1 MNKLFSI
8 SIFLFIVGIHS
19 IQAQSNS
26 WTLAQCV
33 NYAIDNDLALKE
45 IQLNQ
50 DFYQKEITNAYGNLL
65 PNANAYADHQYNFGS
80 VIDPTTN
87 ARVSS
92 DIQSNS
98 FSFSSNVELFN
109 WSNFV
114 RIKVAKLQKSK
125 ATYEAEIKKNEL
137 IIRIVQVF
145 NQIQFDK
152 EQLALIQEQLKN
164 TESNLK
170 RIQIEVELGNKA
182 KSDLY
187 EVLAQKAI
195 EEQAL
200 TNAKNAFKN
209 AQTQLLNL
217 LNLREEI
224 DFVQEMNSL
233 QALSEETLTELYE
246 KGIQVRPEI
255 KSAEIQTEIAEK
267 NLAQQR
273 SNYLPKIT
281 GNYSLSSFYVDVE
294 TSAFKDQIK
303 NNKTHYLGISLSV
316 PIFNRL
322 QTKMAIQQRKIELEQ
337 SNLQLEQQK
346 QAYFNA
352 LRDAFTKA
360 QNAYDSWQMAEI
372 SLEAQNIAF
381 TKNEEKFKQGMIDS
395 YGFFAAKNNL
405 LNAQTNLLQAKYTY
419 LYESILLNWYVTNEL
434 EF

>member
-33 NYAIDNDLALKE
+33 NHAIDNDLALKE

-50 DFYQKEITNAYGNLL
+50 DFYQKEITSTYGNLL

-137 IIRIVQVF
+137 IIQIVQVF

-322 QTKMAIQQRKIELEQ
+322 QTKMAVQQRKIELEQ